1 MDPCVTLSNILEI
14 YEKNSQNLMKN
25 YNLTDRI
32 KIILWYDQ
40 KNNNA

>member
-1 MDPCVTLSNILEI
+1 MDPCVTLSNIFEI

-25 YNLTDRI
+25 YILTDRI

>member
-14 YEKNSQNLMKN
+14 YEKNCQNLMKN

-32 KIILWYDQ
+32 KIILRYDQ

>member
-1 MDPCVTLSNILEI
+1 MDPCVTHSNILEI
-14 YEKNSQNLMKN
+14 YEKNCQNLMKN

-32 KIILWYDQ
+32 KIIFWYDQ

>member
-14 YEKNSQNLMKN
+14 YEKNSQSLMKN